1 MGLFDAIAMGQA
13 VSGHEIP
20 ALKGAFS
27 VTIGDVLQAMIGG
40 GRQTHIFGP
49 NVQFV
54 ADPSEVLGRLLHNYP
69 ILTAA
74 ALGMEGNSNFV
85 FGHNTSA
92 TYGGPQY
99 TIQRCQHT
107 KYIYKD
113 MAPGLA
119 GVMDSEGACP
129 TDKFYAMNTKILMAV
144 ALLTAL
150 ILDLVIHFKYPEFGG
165 SGEGGQAQIPE
176 ILKNV
181 SWDVVS
187 RGLAAL
193 AALEGDY
200 LKVRQEWF
208 VAREAERLEK
218 TNLEVALARATLD
231 SELIQE
237 ALTKTSAER
246 EKLLAKFVERYEAA
260 TAAALK

>member
-20 ALKGAFS
+20 ALKGSFS

-54 ADPSEVLGRLLHNYP
+54 ADPSEVLGKLLHSYP

-113 MAPGLA
+113 MAGLSV
-119 GVMDSEGACP
+119 GGSCP
-129 TDKFYAMNTKILMAV
+129 TDELYVMNTKILIAV
-144 ALLTAL
+144 ALLTSL
-150 ILDLVIHFKYPEFGG
+150 TLDLVIHFGYPEFGG
-165 SGEGGQAQIPE
+165 SGEEGQAQIPE

-181 SWDVVS
+181 SWDITS
-187 RGLAAL
+187 RALAAL

-200 LKVRQEWF
+200 LLVRQEWF
-208 VAREAERLEK
+208 VAKADKDLETLEVFMERLVIR
-218 TNLEVALARATLD
+218 VAGLGVDELD
-231 SELIQE
+231 E
-237 ALTKTSAER
+237 AQTAV
-246 EKLLAKFVERYEAA
+246 LAKHQKLVADFTADYEKQV
-260 TAAALK
+260 AAALK